1 MNISGKI
8 KTAMKRKNMTQT
20 ELAKKISVSNS
31 AVSRWLSSDRSLRA
45 INIKSLCEAL
55 DVSADW
61 LLDIKEDKK

>member
-1 MNISGKI
+1 MNISSKI
-8 KTAMKRKNMTQT
+8 KIAMKRKNMTQT

-61 LLDIKEDKK
+61 LLDIKGGKK

>member
-1 MNISGKI
+1 MNISSKI
-8 KTAMKRKNMTQT
+8 KIAMKRKNMTQT

-45 INIKSLCEAL
+45 INIKSLCEVL

>member
-8 KTAMKRKNMTQT
+8 KIAMKRKNMTQT

-45 INIKSLCEAL
+45 INIKSLCEVL